1 MRIIANVY
9 EETDYDVFKRLLE
22 NRDVTPSRFRQLVE
36 SISEKYILNPII
48 VNEKYEVI
56 EGQGRFEARKALGLP
71 IHYIMV
77 RGATIEDCRRL
88 NKFNTRWMS
97 SDFAESHAKSGNESY
112 IRLLAVCKDL
122 KLPIARALRL
132 SNHGSVTNKDN
143 PARMSVME
151 RGDLVFTESDAFTV
165 EYINTCALEILD
177 ALQFTGRRNDA
188 FFAAVKVMV
197 ETKGY
202 DHNRMLQKCKTERN
216 SYAQMA
222 RLIDQL
228 KEFERIYNKGL
239 PAKSKLYFSDYMR
252 NKGSNVRDYNSDFR
266 RNKSQPDISTL
277 KKED

>member
-22 NRDVTPSRFRQLVE
+22 NRDVTPSRFRKLVE

-77 RGATIEDCRRL
+77 RGATVEDCRRL

-132 SNHGSVTNKDN
+132 SNHGSATNKDN

-151 RGDLVFTESDAFTV
+151 RGDLVFTESDALTV

-188 FFAAVKVMV
+188 FFVAVKVMV

-239 PAKSKLYFSDYMR
+239 SAKSKLYFSDYMR